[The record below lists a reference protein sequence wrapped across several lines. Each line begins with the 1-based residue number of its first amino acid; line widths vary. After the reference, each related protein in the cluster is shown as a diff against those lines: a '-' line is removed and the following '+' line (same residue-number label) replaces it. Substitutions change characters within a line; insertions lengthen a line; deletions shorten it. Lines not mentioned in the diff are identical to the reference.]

1 MPAPW
6 LWIPGDFFVGPQLVF
21 GSCSVAQ
28 SSLTPGFGVSLE
40 TCSCELIFLF
50 LSEDECFI
58 LLWVGFK
65 LQVLVFCSTEL
76 LTLIVCGVRKEY
88 PSLFFI
94 YFHQGFYCQVGK
106 EDGWLS
112 FRWGS
117 GWPLMTSF
125 NNNWICLWNKNII
138 KEGSYSGHMWR
149 TCQSFPDLWRV
160 YTWHPHLCNFL
171 PWRQNPGATE
181 LYLAQTDGQG
191 SGCVDWSCLPSF
203 S

>member
-1 MPAPW
+1 MTLCSGGCLPVSWSKPLFRELIW
-6 LWIPGDFFVGPQLVF
+6 TFLQCQPLGCGFLGIFLWGLSWCLDHAL
-21 GSCSVAQ
+21 CW

-88 PSLFFI
+88 PFPLLH

-125 NNNWICLWNKNII
+125 NNN
-138 KEGSYSGHMWR
+138 
-149 TCQSFPDLWRV
+149 
-160 YTWHPHLCNFL
+160 
-171 PWRQNPGATE
+171 
-181 LYLAQTDGQG
+181 
-191 SGCVDWSCLPSF
+191 
-203 S
+203 